1 MPSPRFLQA
10 AAPALLAILLHGTG
24 AALAAALPGGTPHR
38 ATGEAAIRAA
48 DKDAGGAGTVGI
60 RLVEVPASRLDDPRA
75 RSYIVDHVNPGSTIR
90 RRLEVANSS
99 SEPVRVKVYTGAA
112 SVGKGGFTFAP
123 EGATNELTSWMTL
136 DRAELELGPR
146 DRETIRASI
155 AVPRTAVKG
164 ERYGVIWAQVS
175 SDAPGPR
182 GNVALVNRVGVRAYL
197 DVGPGGDPPTDFTVG
212 KIMPRRTEDGRP
224 RIVVTV
230 SNTGERAVDLDG
242 EVALSDGP
250 SALRAGPFPIVRGTT
265 LAPGDS
271 GEVEAV
277 LGRDLPNG
285 PWTFRLT
292 LHSGQVERT
301 VSGRLTFPD
310 QPGTWGLPAS
320 VDSPLGLAALLAV
333 VPALAAVTILWRLR
347 GSRRRKAALANGRP
361 GQDGRGG

>member
-1 MPSPRFLQA
+1 MPSPRLPGA
-10 AAPALLAILLHGTG
+10 AAPALLAILLHVTG
-24 AALAAALPGGTPHR
+24 AAPAAALPGKTADR
-38 ATGEAAIRAA
+38 VADRVA

-60 RLVEVPASRLDDPRA
+60 RLVEVPASRLGDPRA
-75 RSYIVDHVNPGSTIR
+75 RSYIVDHVNPGATIK

-99 SEPVRVKVYTGAA
+99 SEPVRVRVYPGAA
-112 SVGKGGFTFAP
+112 SVGKGGFSFAP
-123 EGATNELTSWMTL
+123 EGVTNELTSWITL

-146 DRETIRASI
+146 DRETVRASI
-155 AVPRTAVKG
+155 AVPETAVKG

-212 KIMPRRTEDGRP
+212 KIMPQRTEDGRP
-224 RIVVTV
+224 RIVATV

-301 VSGRLTFPD
+301 VSGRLAFPD
-310 QPGTWGLPAS
+310 EPGTWGLPAS
-320 VDSPLGLAALLAV
+320 VDSPLGLGAVLAGVLAGAL
-333 VPALAAVTILWRLR
+333 VPILWWLR
-347 GSRRRKAALANGRP
+347 RARWRNAARVSGRSGQGSC
-361 GQDGRGG
+361 DG